1 LRSKK
6 VRIYE
11 SVIKLKYLSLVN
23 DITDSIQMS
32 YSEEEYVA
40 AQMVVAIRETEKAL
54 QAGLLGKSAKRE
66 FVETCNGVDDEN
78 GTETG
83 DKSHDTSD
91 KSHETHKSRDNAR
104 DNGTD
109 REHLPII
116 NNSPDKRSRRTI
128 QYDNAIPILD
138 NWLRSNISC
147 PYPTEQEKH
156 DLCAKTGFT
165 MTQINNWM
173 SNSRRRK
180 LKLRPRKIGRFA
192 RR

>member
-1 LRSKK
+1 MS
-6 VRIYE
+6 
-11 SVIKLKYLSLVN
+11 LSE
-23 DITDSIQMS
+23 
-32 YSEEEYVA
+32 EEEYVA
-40 AQMVVAIRETEKAL
+40 AQMVVAIRKTEEAL
-54 QAGLLGKSAKRE
+54 QAGLLGNSAKRE
-66 FVETCNGVDDEN
+66 FVDMCSDDEN

-91 KSHETHKSRDNAR
+91 KSREVHKSHETHKSRDEAR
-104 DNGTD
+104 NNGAD
-109 REHLPII
+109 REYLPII
-116 NNSPDKRSRRTI
+116 NNSPDKRSRRTV

-156 DLCAKTGFT
+156 DLCAKTGLT

-173 SNSRRRK
+173 SNSRQRK
-180 LKLRPRKIGRFA
+180 LKLRPRKIGRFV